1 MFQQF
6 KKFIWI
12 LFIFVLGLSA
22 CASQFTT
29 EPDSAPPATFTAVA
43 PSPTSE
49 PMALTVNGEGV
60 TVLEFDAEVQRYI
73 SSQAAAGIEVTPINA
88 ADAVIQNYIPEIL
101 LSQGARA
108 NGFELADPELQSRMD
123 SLAAELGGADFLLVW
138 ENEHGYNDQTFRFAL
153 KRAAEAA
160 WMRDQ
165 ILATV
170 PLSAEQIHIQQ
181 MLLPTEEKAQSFLQQ
196 LNDGA
201 DFNDLALIADP
212 VTRGDLGWLPHG
224 YLLNTQIEQAAFV
237 LERGEYSDVIAT
249 DVGFHI
255 VRILDRDPD
264 RLLSPEALI
273 VLQEAALKSWVDEH
287 KQAADVKLAPQ

>member
-1 MFQQF
+1 MFQKL

-12 LFIFVLGLSA
+12 LFIIVLGLSA
-22 CASQFTT
+22 CASQSTT
-29 EPDSAPPATFTAVA
+29 EPDSSAQATFTAVA

-73 SSQAAAGIEVTPINA
+73 NSQTALGIEITLIDA
-88 ADAVIQNYIPEIL
+88 ADTVIQNYIPEIL
-101 LSQGARA
+101 LAQGARA
-108 NGFELADPELQSRMD
+108 NGFELDDPELQSRMD
-123 SLAAELGGADFLLVW
+123 SLAAELGGVDSLSVW
-138 ENEHGYNDQTFRFAL
+138 ETEHGYSDQSFRSAL

-165 ILATV
+165 IIATV
-170 PLSAEQIHIQQ
+170 PLKTEQIHIQQ
-181 MLLPTEEKAQSFLQQ
+181 MLLPTEEKARSFLQQ
-196 LNDGA
+196 LNEGA

-212 VTRGDLGWLPHG
+212 ITRGDLGWLPRG
-224 YLLNTQIEQAAFV
+224 YLLNIQIEQAAFA
-237 LERGEYSDVIAT
+237 LESGQYSDVIAT

-255 VRILDRDPD
+255 LRILGRDPD

-273 VLQEAALKSWVDEH
+273 VLQEAALKSWVDEQ